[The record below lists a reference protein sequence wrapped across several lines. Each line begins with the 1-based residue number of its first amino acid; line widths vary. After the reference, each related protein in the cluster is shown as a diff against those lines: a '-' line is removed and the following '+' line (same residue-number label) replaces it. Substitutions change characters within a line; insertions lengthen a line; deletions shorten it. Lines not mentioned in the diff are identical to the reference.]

1 MIEAGIKKVY
11 VGNLDPNP
19 KVAGGGIKI
28 LNDHGIETET
38 GILEEECR
46 QLNDIFFHY
55 IQNDIPYIALKYAM
69 TLDGKIATATGESK
83 WITGEEARRKEKRK
97 TSQTS

>member
-1 MIEAGIKKVY
+1 MYGSVDRSRDQEVY

-46 QLNDIFFHY
+46 QLNDIFFIIFRMIFH
-55 IQNDIPYIALKYAM
+55 IQH
-69 TLDGKIATATGESK
+69 
-83 WITGEEARRKEKRK
+83 
-97 TSQTS
+97 